1 MTRVGEEKKKEI
13 GLSTTGTYQ
22 IRQRLEKP
30 GQPTVQNMDVNELD
44 YQISWTPLSSED
56 GCEGYQAYVQMYDGD
71 QPGKARKL
79 GELVKA
85 GTQTDG
91 TYKERLFLDESY
103 AGKTVVIYLVAKADP
118 SGNYLDSENGVTYQ
132 LTIPKRLD
140 TPVVTWKVNW
150 GNGKSNAIEAADF
163 RAGGL
168 TVSLSKTTVLP
179 GGSTYLLKGYVYDTK
194 AAAEAAVAGGD
205 PQTNASAT
213 YPALNDEVLDPVGMD
228 MDSTG
233 AYHHDLEDFSI
244 TNAGKYIVFYV
255 RSSSGAGNLSSL
267 WVNSEV
273 YQLPYV
279 KLEAPDISSDRTE
292 GRTVTVQ
299 TTSNNPDLPAA
310 TETWN
315 MTSTALEWNS
325 VEGADICQM
334 TLSGT
339 VQVQNGNDISSRKLN
354 SQIRILEN
362 YKGNLLTV
370 QQKDANGNW
379 SAASVTDQQEII
391 QTADPQ
397 KPRIIHHFM
406 LDSYQTQISS
416 SYSLNGVQN
425 YYQLTLTAELLAE
438 QQEDGTFHYTLFLP
452 DAEQMDNGAGTTIT
466 NENFSLTD
474 QVSAEANVVS
484 DIWPTGLAGED
495 TSQKPKEQ
503 PYVKSDETQILFQ

>member
-1 MTRVGEEKKKEI
+1 M
-13 GLSTTGTYQ
+13 
-22 IRQRLEKP
+22 
-30 GQPTVQNMDVNELD
+30 
-44 YQISWTPLSSED
+44 
-56 GCEGYQAYVQMYDGD
+56 
-71 QPGKARKL
+71 
-79 GELVKA
+79 
-85 GTQTDG
+85 
-91 TYKERLFLDESY
+91 
-103 AGKTVVIYLVAKADP
+103 IYLVAKADP

-194 AAAEAAVAGGD
+194 AAAEAAVAGGN

-213 YPALNDEVLDPVGMD
+213 YPALNDAVLDPVGMD

-279 KLEAPDISSDRTE
+279 KLEAPDITSDRTE

-310 TETWN
+310 TENWN